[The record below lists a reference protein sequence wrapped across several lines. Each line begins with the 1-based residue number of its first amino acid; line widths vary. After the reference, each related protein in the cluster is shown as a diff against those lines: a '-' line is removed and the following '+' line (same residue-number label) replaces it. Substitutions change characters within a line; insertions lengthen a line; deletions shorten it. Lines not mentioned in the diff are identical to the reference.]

1 MAGSGKPARNEAEAL
16 LTQLQRLTARAGAVG
31 ANDRAKLLALLDDI
45 QTVRNKLIEE
55 CARLDQEMKRAAVG
69 ITAARAYT
77 RGARA
82 VGPRHGQY

>member
-1 MAGSGKPARNEAEAL
+1 MSGSKKPAPNEAEML
-16 LTQLQRLTARAGAVG
+16 LTQLQRLTARADAVE
-31 ANDRAKLLALLDDI
+31 ANDRATLLALLDDI

-77 RGARA
+77 RGARS
-82 VGPRHGQY
+82 VGGPRHGQ